1 MRLSLT
7 IMSAARIARRIFL
20 AAALLG
26 LAGPAAAQNFAPR
39 DETPDQ
45 FPAAPSRDEAF
56 YTCTACHNFKLV
68 AQQGM
73 NRRRWNESIDLMVAK
88 HGMPPLEDKE
98 RAAVLDYL
106 EAAFPERAPAN
117 RGFQNP
123 FLNR

>member
-1 MRLSLT
+1 MRFPSP
-7 IMSAARIARRIFL
+7 IMSAARIARRIVVG
-20 AAALLG
+20 LLLVG
-26 LAGPAAAQNFAPR
+26 VAGPAAAQNFTPR

-45 FPAAPSRDEAF
+45 FPAGPRRDEAF

-73 NRRRWNESIDLMVAK
+73 NRRRWNESIDLMIAK
-88 HGMPPLEDKE
+88 HGMPPLDDKE
-98 RAAVLDYL
+98 RTAVLDYL
-106 EAAFPERAPAN
+106 ETAFPERPPAS